1 MPSSQYFTTLSKES
15 KNLFLFIQKKG
26 PLTKKFISE
35 TLNIKLTTLNRL
47 LKPLFDLNLLQ
58 VTDYI
63 AQTGGRPS
71 GLIDVNPMHYGF
83 IGLDISRLYINIIF
97 TNLKLDILYQT
108 QLNVDE
114 SMTPRRLTEEL
125 NQFIQIV
132 RENYY
137 SSHPELLGIGIG
149 CVGPIDADTGYLLHP
164 ERFPSSHFDHVDLR
178 STIANATGY
187 TTFIASGSQLALL
200 AEVTFG
206 IGKNY
211 HHVAYINLGEGIRN
225 STAVNGHLLSMH
237 DSHEDAFSKMHLSNN
252 KTIDDFASLFSLR
265 KSSILD
271 TKKAHTIIS
280 TTPLLND
287 QLINA
292 AKMTAIGLSNYI
304 RLLSLDC
311 VILSGPMIKESDLFY
326 RTLYEKTLDY
336 LKSTPHLHVNF
347 SRGGSFDHN
356 SIALG
361 SAYHLALQ
369 LFL

>member
-63 AQTGGRPS
+63 SQTGGRPS

-83 IGLDISRLYINIIF
+83 IGLDISRLYMNIIF
-97 TNLKLDILYQT
+97 TNLKLDILHQT
-108 QLNVDE
+108 QLTVDS
-114 SMTPRRLTEEL
+114 SMTPRRLIQEL
-125 NQFIQIV
+125 NQFIQDIQQT
-132 RENYY
+132 YKT
-137 SSHPELLGIGIG
+137 SHPELLGIGIG
-149 CVGPIDADTGYLLHP
+149 CVGPIDEDTGYLLHP
-164 ERFPSSHFDHVDLR
+164 ERFPSSHFDHIDLR
-178 STIANATGY
+178 VTIANATGFD
-187 TTFIASGSQLALL
+187 THIASGSQLALL

-206 IGKNY
+206 VGKDHN
-211 HHVAYINLGEGIRN
+211 HVAYINLGEGIRN
-225 STAVNGHLLSMH
+225 STAIHGKLLSMH
-237 DSHEDAFSKMHLSNN
+237 DSHEDAFSKMQLTYN
-252 KTIDDFASLFSLR
+252 KTIDDYASLFSLR
-265 KSSILD
+265 KTCSTN

-292 AKMTAIGLSNYI
+292 AEMTAIGLSNYI

-326 RTLYEKTLDY
+326 ETLYDKTLEY
-336 LKSTPHLHVNF
+336 LKSTPHLHVSF

-361 SAYHLALQ
+361 SAYHLGLQ